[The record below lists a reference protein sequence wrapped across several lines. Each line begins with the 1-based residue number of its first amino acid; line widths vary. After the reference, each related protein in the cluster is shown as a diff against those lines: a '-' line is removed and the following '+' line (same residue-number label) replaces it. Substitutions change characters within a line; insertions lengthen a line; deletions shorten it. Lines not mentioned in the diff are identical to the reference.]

1 MVGRAAS
8 ELMVRVA
15 VCVCTC
21 DRAELLARLL
31 AVFARVELNDL
42 PPENVLVVVV
52 DNRPDG
58 TARAVCDRLAPGLPV
73 PLRFVEEPRPG
84 ISFARNRA
92 VAAARAWGAD
102 LVAFVD
108 DDDVPAS
115 DWLRQLVQRQRE
127 TGADLVFGLYRLP
140 QDLPLPGWL
149 RNSRYFRPPNPEDR
163 DRYGLP
169 GWAGTYNV
177 LISRSV
183 LEQLTIGDGPF
194 RAEFASSGGEDMDLF
209 IRARAAGFAYAVAAS
224 SVVLRAWE
232 PERMTVGGILRRGF
246 QRAGSRVMLARAHL
260 PREQVRRL
268 AWGSWGKLGKAL
280 LLLPL
285 VWNRSRLV
293 RSLLGVTAALGE
305 LYAWSGLRYDFY
317 LRRRG

>member
-1 MVGRAAS
+1 
-8 ELMVRVA
+8 MVRVA

-21 DRAELLARLL
+21 DRAALLARLL
-31 AVFARVELNDL
+31 AVLERVKLRDL
-42 PPENVLVVVV
+42 PPEDVLVLIV

-58 TARAVCDRLAPGLPV
+58 RARAACDRFAPRLPM
-73 PLRFVEEPRPG
+73 PLRFVEEPTPG

-92 VAAARAWGAD
+92 VAAACAWGAD
-102 LVAFVD
+102 FVAFLD
-108 DDDVPAS
+108 DDDIPGA
-115 DWLRQLVQRQRE
+115 DWLWQLVLRQHE

-149 RNSRYFRPPNPEDR
+149 RNSRYFREPDPEDR

-177 LISRSV
+177 LIARRV
-183 LEQLTIGDGPF
+183 LEELAGGDGPF
-194 RAEFASSGGEDMDLF
+194 KAEFATSGGEDMDLF
-209 IRARAAGFAYAVAAS
+209 IRAKTAGFTYAVAPLS
-224 SVVLRAWE
+224 LVVRAWE
-232 PERMTVGGILRRGF
+232 PDRMTVGGTLRRGF

-260 PREQVRRL
+260 PQEQVRRL
-268 AWGSWGKLGKAL
+268 AWSSWGKLGKAL

-293 RSLLGVTAALGE
+293 HGLLGVTAALGE
-305 LYAWSGLRYDFY
+305 VYAWSGLRYDFY